1 VTAYKFTVRVDA
13 KPMDASPI
21 TPYQG
26 SNTQSAFVVLDTR
39 A

>member
-13 KPMDASPI
+13 RPMDATPI
-21 TPYQG
+21 TPYKG
-26 SNTQSAFVVLDTR
+26 SNTQSAFVVLETR